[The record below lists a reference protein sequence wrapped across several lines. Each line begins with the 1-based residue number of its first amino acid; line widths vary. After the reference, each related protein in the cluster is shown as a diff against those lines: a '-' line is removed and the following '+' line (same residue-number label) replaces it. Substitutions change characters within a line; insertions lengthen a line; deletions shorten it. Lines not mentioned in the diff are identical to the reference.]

1 MRLLHGKFMNFSPFA
16 QIHHIF
22 FRFFFTIP
30 GRVFF
35 SHPAQPVGWSTN
47 AGRVVQVAIRF
58 GQRYALAPHLT
69 ERLKRRGFSWV
80 AIRWW

>member
-1 MRLLHGKFMNFSPFA
+1 MVNLGIYSPFA

-22 FRFFFTIP
+22 FRFFFFWTIP
-30 GRVFF
+30 GPGFF
-35 SHPAQPVGWSTN
+35 PPPNPLVCQTS
-47 AGRVVQVAIRF
+47 VVQVAIRF

-69 ERLKRRGFSWV
+69 ERLKRRGFEWV